1 MDRITGAT
9 VDIGSGRRG
18 FRDRNL
24 GLNLAG
30 TIPGATWFNGAQ
42 EEIVRAIETL
52 GLTPSDANREQ
63 LIQAMRRLAGGF
75 VRTISTGG
83 VTLTADDAG
92 LVLVNASGSFGLT
105 LPAANAAGGLPQRL
119 TFARTDSSAG
129 VVTIQR
135 AGSDTIE
142 GATSIALLPAERL
155 TLMSDG
161 GTGWRV
167 MAAGTGA
174 LINIQVFSASG
185 TYTPTPGMQ
194 SCIVHAVG
202 GGGGGGGM
210 SNGSGQ
216 SSPAGGGSSGG
227 YAVVRFSVAEV
238 GGSRAVTIGAA
249 GAGGAVGANN
259 GGNGGTTSL
268 GPLLTVPGGL
278 GGAGSSGSAASVLR
292 AGASPG
298 AAPSNIGGTVL
309 HLSPGQGGNP
319 GIGTADGLLGGAG
332 AHSPMTG
339 GGGGPWSGVNS
350 NGQPATAPGAG
361 GGGACGGVS
370 AGSLAGGAGAAG
382 RIIILEYR

>member
-9 VDIGSGRRG
+9 VDLGSGRRG

-63 LIQAMRRLAGGF
+63 LIQAMRRLTGGF

-210 SNGSGQ
+210 SNGTSQ
-216 SSPAGGGSSGG
+216 SSPAGGGASGG
-227 YAVVRFSVAEV
+227 YAVVEFTAAEI
-238 GGSRAVTIGAA
+238 GASRAVTIGAA
-249 GAGGAVGANN
+249 GAGGAAGANN
-259 GGNGGTTSL
+259 GGSGGTTSL
-268 GPLLTVPGGL
+268 GALLTVPGGL
-278 GGAGSSGSAASVLR
+278 GGSGSGGSAGTVLR
-292 AGASPG
+292 AGGSGG
-298 AAPSNIGGTVL
+298 AAPSNSGGVVL
-309 HLSPGQGGNP
+309 YASPGQPGGP
-319 GIGTADGLLGGAG
+319 GIGTADGLLGGPG
-332 AHSPMTG
+332 APSPLTG
-339 GGGGPWSGVNS
+339 GGGGAWTGIN
-350 NGQPATAPGAG
+350 APGNAASGPGAAG
-361 GGGACGGVS
+361 SGACGGVS